1 MTTHIT
7 EGVWL
12 NTSDICSFDHLI
24 EVSGLTRSDLS
35 DLIEAGV
42 IEPSNQDPGN
52 YFFYTHCIVI
62 ARTARRLRDDF
73 ELDSHG
79 LTLALKLLDRIDR
92 LEADLA
98 DARARLGMSSHATA

>member
-1 MTTHIT
+1 MTTHIA

-24 EVSGLTRSDLS
+24 EVSGLDRGDLS
-35 DLIEAGV
+35 SLIEAGI

-79 LTLALKLLDRIDR
+79 LALALKLLDRIDQ
-92 LEADLA
+92 LETKLA
-98 DARARLGMSSHATA
+98 DAQARLGTGTHAKI

>member
-12 NTSDICSFDHLI
+12 NTSDICSFDHLV
-24 EVSGLTRSDLS
+24 EVSGLTRGDLL
-35 DLIEAGV
+35 DLIEAGI

-62 ARTARRLRDDF
+62 ARAARRLRDDF

-79 LTLALKLLDRIDR
+79 LALALKLLDRIDQ
-92 LEADLA
+92 LETELI
-98 DARARLGMSSHATA
+98 DARARLGMSKHI